1 MISVFSECAFGPTEE
16 STMLMRVCAAC
27 GETKD
32 LRGGKICEKGHFI
45 CSSCQRRV
53 TKCPIDAAKLR

>member
-1 MISVFSECAFGPTEE
+1 
-16 STMLMRVCAAC
+16 MLMRVCAAC